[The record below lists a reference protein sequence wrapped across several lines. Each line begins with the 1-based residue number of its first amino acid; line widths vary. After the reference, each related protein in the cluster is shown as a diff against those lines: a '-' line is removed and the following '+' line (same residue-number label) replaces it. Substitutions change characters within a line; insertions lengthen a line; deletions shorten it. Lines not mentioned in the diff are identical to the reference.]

1 MLSWICVAIVMVELC
16 AELQGVGTYLAGE
29 WVTCAVTFTNRGEGE
44 ETVAWAGAQVHCQ
57 CCYRENVVRVD
68 TSEMSHRSPITDTA
82 FVPNRGLCVR
92 VGGGGVGWG
101 MEWDREGNQK

>member
-1 MLSWICVAIVMVELC
+1 MLSWFCVAIAMVELR

-29 WVTCAVTFTNRGEGE
+29 WVTCAVTFTNCGEGE

-68 TSEMSHRSPITDTA
+68 TSQMTHRSPITDTA
-82 FVPNRGLCVR
+82 FVPNKGLCVCEGVR
-92 VGGGGVGWG
+92 GGGGRGGV
-101 MEWDREGNQK
+101 E